1 MADTVHTSPHLKG
14 LARSRWW
21 LAGIGQAIDWLQGSS
36 LTCIWQTLRRLG
48 LRYKRG
54 REYVHSPD
62 PDYALKLAYIQAAQ
76 QLARQ
81 DPQRYVLLYQD
92 EMTYYRRPSLARD
105 YARLGSK
112 QPLAYTGYR
121 SNRQRRI
128 CASLN
133 FLTGQV
139 VAHQRTHIRRQALLA
154 HYQALQA
161 AYPQAEVI
169 FVVQDNWPVH
179 FHPDVLLGLVGQ
191 RITLLRLPT
200 YAPWTNPIEKLW
212 LRLRQEVLHLHR
224 FEDNWLGLTQAVPAW
239 LDQWR
244 FPSSDL
250 LHYVGLSPY

>member
-1 MADTVHTSPHLKG
+1 MADTVHVSPQGKG
-14 LARSRWW
+14 LPRSRWW
-21 LAGIGQAIDWLQGSS
+21 LAGIRQVIDWLQDSS
-36 LTCIWQTLRRLG
+36 LTCVWQTLRRLG
-48 LRYKRG
+48 LHYKRG

-62 PDYALKLAYIQAAQ
+62 PDYALKLAYVQAAQ

-92 EMTYYRRPSLARD
+92 EMTYYRRPSLASD
-105 YARLGSK
+105 YAPIGSK
-112 QPLAYTGYR
+112 QPLARSGYR

-139 VAHQRTHIRRQALLA
+139 VAQQRSHIRRQALLA
-154 HYQALQA
+154 HYQALEV

-179 FHPDVLLGLVGQ
+179 FHPDVLLGLVGH

-224 FEDNWLGLTQAVPAW
+224 FEDDWLGLTQALPAW

-244 FPSSDL
+244 FPSTDL